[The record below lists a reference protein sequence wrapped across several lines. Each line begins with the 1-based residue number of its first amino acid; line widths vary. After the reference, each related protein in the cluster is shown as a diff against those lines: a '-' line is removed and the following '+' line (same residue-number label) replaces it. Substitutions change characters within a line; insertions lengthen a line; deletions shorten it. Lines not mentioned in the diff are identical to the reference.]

1 MVQKSSSSPPLVRFV
16 DLADLSLAGSEFDI
30 SADDKEC
37 LALAR
42 WAEVT
47 AVSAFGG
54 KVTLK
59 RLARTRFRLSAALFS
74 DIEQACVVTLEP
86 VFSHIEREFER
97 ELQYFEHLP
106 ESGGVLTLA
115 AGDDETPDAI
125 SDFNYDMAAPLL
137 EEFLLAVDPYPRK
150 AGVQFAAPA
159 EPPEKSDNPFAVL
172 KSLTGKD

>member
-1 MVQKSSSSPPLVRFV
+1 MVQKSPSSPPLVRFV

-30 SADDKEC
+30 SADEKER

-42 WAEVT
+42 WAEVS

-59 RLARTRFRLSAALFS
+59 RLARTRFCLSATLFS

-97 ELQYFEHLP
+97 ELQYFEGP
-106 ESGGVLTLA
+106 AETGGVLTLA

-125 SDFNYDMAAPLL
+125 SDLNYDMAAPLL
-137 EEFLLAVDPYPRK
+137 EEFLLAIDPYPRK
-150 AGVQFAAPA
+150 AGVQFAS
-159 EPPEKSDNPFAVL
+159 PEDPSKKSDNPFAVL
-172 KSLTGKD
+172 KSLTRKD